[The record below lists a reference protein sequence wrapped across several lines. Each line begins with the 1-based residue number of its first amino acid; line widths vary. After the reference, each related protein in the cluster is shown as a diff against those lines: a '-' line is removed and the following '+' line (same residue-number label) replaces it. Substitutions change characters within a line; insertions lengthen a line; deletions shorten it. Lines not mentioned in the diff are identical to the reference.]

1 MTDARKLAEIDRGD
15 AVNTARL
22 VMSNPEDRPGITA
35 RGIRTLAAWV
45 LRMDEAL
52 RNIHD
57 GTGYVPVRSAPNVD
71 GRDFYELCQEYRHS
85 KEIMPHPSLPNT
97 VRAFDNLRDYIKTG
111 KLPWLSYEDDT
122 PISHA
127 HQSTKEKS

>member
-1 MTDARKLAEIDRGD
+1 MTDARKLAEEIEAGGNAFILLNEQRKLIV
-15 AVNTARL
+15 A
-22 VMSNPEDRPGITA
+22 
-35 RGIRTLAAWV
+35 
-45 LRMDEAL
+45 AL
-52 RNIHD
+52 R
-57 GTGYVPVRSAPNVD
+57 GETLYVPVRSAPNVD